1 MPVTSFGRGVG
12 TSKYE
17 EFVTTAAKK
26 SAPTEAHFLL
36 KLEELRAKLK
46 RAYGEI
52 ERLTHAVSMKDDDL
66 KIYADQ
72 IDKLEKKVA
81 QLRLEGID

>member
-1 MPVTSFGRGVG
+1 MG
-12 TSKYE
+12 TSWYE

-46 RAYGEI
+46 RASGEI
-52 ERLTHAVSMKDDDL
+52 ERLTHDVSKKDDEL

-72 IDKLEKKVA
+72 INKLEKKVA
-81 QLRLEGID
+81 QLHQEGID